1 MPWRTA
7 LQATGKAFPAETPI
21 RSRQRTR
28 SKSRRVA
35 LSQLGGRS
43 NGRSG
48 LPAPYVPET
57 ASVKLGTWIG
67 ATKALLA
74 QDNSKRLE
82 DLAVPTLVMW
92 GTQDSIF
99 LAADQNAIKKALAV
113 AAKKHGQ
120 PVFWKQ
126 YGVIPLPASGFQ
138 ESDIGHNVQWAAFD
152 TVAADNDAF
161 IATGAPTLDL
171 VHSAPA
177 PDIRDLVIEPGKAV
191 VVQLGK

>member
-1 MPWRTA
+1 VVDPTA
-7 LQATGKAFPAETPI
+7 DPDFL
-21 RSRQRTR
+21 
-28 SKSRRVA
+28 
-35 LSQLGGRS
+35 
-43 NGRSG
+43 
-48 LPAPYVPET
+48 APYVPET

-99 LAADQNAIKKALAV
+99 LAADQDAIKKALTV

-152 TVAADNDAF
+152 TVAGDIDAF

-171 VHSAPA
+171 VHSAPS
-177 PDIRDLVIEPGKAV
+177 PDIRDLVIEPGRAV